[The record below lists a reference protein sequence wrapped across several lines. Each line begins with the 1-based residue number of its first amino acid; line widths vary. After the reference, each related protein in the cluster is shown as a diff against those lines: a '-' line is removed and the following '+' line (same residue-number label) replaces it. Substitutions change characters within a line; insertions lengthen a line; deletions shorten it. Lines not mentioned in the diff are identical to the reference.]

1 MPNTLQLNQ
10 GQRQAFEK
18 TLYESLRKA
27 EREHEKKDDEARA
40 IALQK
45 IIEQTGGAELAKQA
59 NEYTLKLEETKL
71 ALEALGFRIR
81 NSQLELD
88 YDGPRNSRMLSR
100 RRSTSSPRPS
110 VRRSRRLRRRLIKRG
125 QSPRSMKL
133 RRSLQPSPSSVT

>member
-1 MPNTLQLNQ
+1 MPNTSTLNQ

-88 YDGPRNSRMLSR
+88 YDAPQELKDAFQKTVDELTAPERAKVEAITAAINKAWTVATLDEAKK
-100 RRSTSSPRPS
+100 
-110 VRRSRRLRRRLIKRG
+110 V
-125 QSPRSMKL
+125 
-133 RRSLQPSPSSVT
+133 VTAFA